1 MAEDKE
7 SQSLDTGTS
16 DKDIEPGTYTNPVDE
31 INPANDDRTIDIGE
45 QGQFAPGGRYN
56 ELNVTSADRVDLD
69 QQVNDALRDEEK

>member
-1 MAEDKE
+1 MADDKE

-31 INPANDDRTIDIGE
+31 LRPANDDRAVDFGE

-56 ELNVTSADRVDLD
+56 ELNVTSADRLNLD
-69 QQVNDALRDEEK
+69 QQVNDALRDEDK